1 MNYIRIDYKGS
12 VKPIRDEELFDFISD
27 DIGCVLIVTGQRE
40 ASRDLH
46 EELQWRLQ
54 PLESSPRELTLRLQN
69 SSVKIRTNFYWPDY
83 MELQLTSAY
92 IHRDA
97 SIDFML
103 KILSKCRYV
112 PR

>member
-1 MNYIRIDYKGS
+1 MNYIRIDYKGNMQL
-12 VKPIRDEELFDFISD
+12 IREEKFLDFISD
-27 DIGCVLIVTGQRE
+27 DKGVVLIVTGQFERSKVLY
-40 ASRDLH
+40 ADLEKH
-46 EELQWRLQ
+46 LQATMTNR
-54 PLESSPRELTLRLQN
+54 RELYLEKEHSKYLVRSQ
-69 SSVKIRTNFYWPDY
+69 FDWPSY
-83 MELQLTSAY
+83 MGLQLTSAY